1 MRLEHLPLI
10 LGVLVALLGAG
21 LVYDALTPDG
31 TVVGVERRRRARA
44 PRHPRGELLVGL
56 GVLAIAAALI
66 GRDVWRYGT
75 LAVLA
80 GLILLTA
87 GALLNRHY
95 LRELFMHRGALSR
108 TDEGLPLP
116 GTRTERVVRK
126 PVVPE
131 APASGTAGLP
141 GAAGTPAA
149 PGAPAAP
156 TPVPERRAKPR
167 GGDGPRRVR

>member
-1 MRLEHLPLI
+1 MRLEHLPII

-31 TVVGVERRRRARA
+31 TAVGVERRRRPRA

-66 GRDVWRYGT
+66 GRDEWRYGT

-80 GLILLTA
+80 GVLLLSA

-95 LRELFMHRGALSR
+95 LRELFSHRGALSR
-108 TDEGLPLP
+108 TEEGVPAY

-126 PVVPE
+126 PEVPAVPE
-131 APASGTAGLP
+131 
-141 GAAGTPAA
+141 TPV
-149 PGAPAAP
+149 PGAPVPPAP
-156 TPVPERRAKPR
+156 TPRTERRTGPR

>member
-56 GVLAIAAALI
+56 GVLMIAAALI

-80 GLILLTA
+80 GILLLTA

-95 LRELFMHRGALSR
+95 LRELFTNRGALSR
-108 TDEGLPLP
+108 TDDGLPIP
-116 GTRTERVVRK
+116 GARTERVVRK
-126 PVVPE
+126 PV
-131 APASGTAGLP
+131 APDAP
-141 GAAGTPAA
+141 VAGTPGTPGTTGTPA
-149 PGAPAAP
+149 PPSRA
-156 TPVPERRAKPR
+156 ERRAKPR